1 MIDYT
6 PYTQQLVRWYFN
18 KYNIL
23 PSSLFRILSVRRKK
37 DTEGLKFPSHIN
49 KCNEWHPHHG
59 KSADGYE
66 QMNHKD
72 KFVEYQIDHINQ
84 REKKHKESSIR
95 QKYIQLDN
103 VSLHLSEITL
113 RGVERV
119 GGGVWALLY
128 RLRCLLLLIWTSSSV
143 LPTTG
148 PSTLAR
154 LLLNT
159 SDNYVE
165 HFVIK
170 C

>member
-1 MIDYT
+1 
-6 PYTQQLVRWYFN
+6 
-18 KYNIL
+18 
-23 PSSLFRILSVRRKK
+23 
-37 DTEGLKFPSHIN
+37 
-49 KCNEWHPHHG
+49 
-59 KSADGYE
+59 
-66 QMNHKD
+66 MNHKD

-84 REKKHKESSIR
+84 REKKYKESSIR